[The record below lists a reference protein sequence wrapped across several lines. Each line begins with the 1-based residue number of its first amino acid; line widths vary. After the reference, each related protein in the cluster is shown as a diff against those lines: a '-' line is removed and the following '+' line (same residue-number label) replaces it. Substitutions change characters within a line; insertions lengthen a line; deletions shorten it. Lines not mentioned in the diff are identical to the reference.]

1 MKTVN
6 PIKKLDLKLEKEI
19 INFKTSSDY
28 LKQEVKMIG
37 LIDEM
42 IQAKKE
48 HEKKKE
54 EYDNKDYITEFS
66 NEEIKRI
73 KQIINF

>member
-1 MKTVN
+1 M
-6 PIKKLDLKLEKEI
+6 L
-19 INFKTSSDY
+19 
-28 LKQEVKMIG
+28 G

-48 HEKKKE
+48 HERKKE

-66 NEEIKRI
+66 YEEIKRI

>member
-1 MKTVN
+1 
-6 PIKKLDLKLEKEI
+6 
-19 INFKTSSDY
+19 
-28 LKQEVKMIG
+28 MIG

-42 IQAKKE
+42 IQAKRE

-66 NEEIKRI
+66 GEQIARI
-73 KQIINF
+73 KQLINF